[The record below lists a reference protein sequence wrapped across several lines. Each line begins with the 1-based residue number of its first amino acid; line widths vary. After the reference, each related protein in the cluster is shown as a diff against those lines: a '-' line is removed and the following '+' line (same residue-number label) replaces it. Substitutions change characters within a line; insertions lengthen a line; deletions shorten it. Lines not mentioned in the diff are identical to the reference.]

1 MNNFA
6 RKARFGT
13 LVIFLF
19 ANFFIWSG
27 LLAEERGGGLRI
39 AFLDIGQGD
48 AIFIEAPSGNQM
60 LVDGGPGKNVLAEL
74 NKVLPAYD
82 RSIDIIVAT
91 HPDKDHIAGLIDVLT
106 HYQIDFVL
114 MTEAVSES
122 ATFAAFE
129 KAVKQSGA
137 QVIRPRRGMII
148 DLGDGADFKIIFP
161 DRDMTGQTDVNEGS
175 IVGKVEYGQTAVIL
189 TGDAPISIERY
200 LVLLENENLNADL
213 LKVGHHGSRTSSSAE
228 FLAAVNPTLAVISVG
243 KNNSYGHPHQE
254 VLDGLKN
261 LGTQIFRTDEL
272 GAIIFTSDGQSFVRQ
287 WNAE

>member
-6 RKARFGT
+6 RKARLGT

-27 LLAEERGGGLRI
+27 LLAEERGGGLRV

-129 KAVKQSGA
+129 KAVEQSGA
-137 QVIRPRRGMII
+137 QVIRPRRGMTI

-161 DRDMTGQTDVNEGS
+161 DRDMTG
-175 IVGKVEYGQTAVIL
+175 
-189 TGDAPISIERY
+189 
-200 LVLLENENLNADL
+200 
-213 LKVGHHGSRTSSSAE
+213 
-228 FLAAVNPTLAVISVG
+228 
-243 KNNSYGHPHQE
+243 
-254 VLDGLKN
+254 
-261 LGTQIFRTDEL
+261 
-272 GAIIFTSDGQSFVRQ
+272 
-287 WNAE
+287 